1 VIRLVLPP
9 ATLRIDRVERRD
21 GLANRCLTPIHS
33 RVRATPPLG
42 VGAWLRSCSFDAPA
56 TMEPDG
62 LKQRVVRAAR
72 PRDVSR
78 LAGLIKVPARGVPRR
93 LEDFDPAVLAAR
105 MCTRDR

>member
-1 VIRLVLPP
+1 
-9 ATLRIDRVERRD
+9 
-21 GLANRCLTPIHS
+21 
-33 RVRATPPLG
+33 
-42 VGAWLRSCSFDAPA
+42 
-56 TMEPDG
+56 MEPDG